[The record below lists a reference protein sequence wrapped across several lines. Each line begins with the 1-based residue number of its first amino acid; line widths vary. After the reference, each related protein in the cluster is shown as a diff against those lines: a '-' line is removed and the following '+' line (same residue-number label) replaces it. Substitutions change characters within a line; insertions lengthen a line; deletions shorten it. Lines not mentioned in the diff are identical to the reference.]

1 METNELN
8 ARLLA
13 FFKALS
19 DENRLKIIGL
29 LALHEF
35 SVEKLAETLNLS
47 VSTTSHHLTRLAKA
61 GLVTAR
67 PEGHFYFYSLKPDA
81 IRSMSE
87 SLLQKDTLPGLSEG
101 TSEEAFERKVL
112 ATFTDADGRIIAFPE
127 KEKKL
132 LVILRYAVN
141 AFETGKRYSE
151 KEVNEILLRFN
162 KDTAFLRRS
171 FIEYKLM
178 GREGGGGEYWR
189 L

>member
-1 METNELN
+1 METNEVN

-19 DENRLKIIGL
+19 DENRLKIVGL
-29 LALHEF
+29 LALQEF
-35 SVEKLAETLNLS
+35 SVEKLAESLNLS

-67 PEGHFYFYSLKPDA
+67 PEGHYYFYSLKQDA
-81 IRSMSE
+81 IRSMTE
-87 SLLQKDTLPGLSEG
+87 SLLQKETLPGLSEG
-101 TSEEAFERKVL
+101 TSEEAFERKVM
-112 ATFTDADGRIIAFPE
+112 AAFTDADGRITAFPE

-141 AFETGKRYSE
+141 AFEMEKRYSE

-171 FIEYKLM
+171 LIEYKLM
-178 GREGGGGEYWR
+178 AREGGGGEYWR
-189 L
+189 I

>member
-8 ARLLA
+8 TRLLA

-29 LALHEF
+29 LALNDF

-47 VSTTSHHLTRLAKA
+47 VSTTSHHLSKLSKS

-67 PEGHFYFYSLKPDA
+67 PEGHFYFYSLNSDA

-87 SLLQKDTLPGLSEG
+87 SLLQKETLPGLSEG
-101 TSEEAFERKVL
+101 TSEEAFERKVM
-112 ATFTDADGRIIAFPE
+112 AAFTDSEGRIIAFPE

-132 LVILRYAVN
+132 LVILRYAVS
-141 AFETGKRYSE
+141 AFEMGKRYSE
-151 KEVNEILLRFN
+151 KEVNETLLRFN

-178 GREGGGGEYWR
+178 GREGGGREYWR